1 MAQTIIVAQ
10 VAAGLLLMTLPA
22 TPVEFREHTFREHTI
37 ATDLAGGYQ
46 VVACDVNHDGKMDL
60 IALASGMT
68 DLVWFE
74 NPGWERHVIAR
85 NLPRMINLAAWD
97 IDGDGI
103 PEIALAHEF
112 SMRAKESIGIV
123 SILKHNGDPR
133 GPWTVTEIDRLPT
146 SHRLRWADID
156 GTGKKVL
163 VNAPLTGA
171 DAEAPD
177 YRDRVPLV
185 FYRPG
190 DWKRRIIDDS
200 SEGLVHGITITD
212 WDGDGHDEI
221 LSAGFNGIQ
230 LYKVGA
236 GGNWNHSLIAKGDPA
251 AWPKSGSSDVA
262 VGHIG
267 RERFLAAI
275 EPWHGNQVAVYRANG
290 GVWQREVIDA
300 SLVDGHTIATVD
312 LAGDGAD
319 EIVAGFRGKP
329 QRVYI
334 YSFDGKRWNRQ
345 TLDDGGISAAACAVA
360 DLNGDGRPDIAC
372 IGSAT
377 HNLKWYENLGPV
389 KRTQR

>member
-1 MAQTIIVAQ
+1 VCVRYVVTAILLIMKL
-10 VAAGLLLMTLPA
+10 AAA
-22 TPVEFREHTFREHTI
+22 PVEFREHTI

-46 VVACDVNHDGKMDL
+46 VVPCDVNHDGKMDL

-68 DLVWFE
+68 ELVWFE
-74 NPGWERHVIAR
+74 NPTWERHVIAR
-85 NLPRMINLAAWD
+85 NLHGMINLAAWD

-103 PEIALAHEF
+103 PEIVLAHEF

-123 SILKHNGDPR
+123 SVLRHNGDPR
-133 GPWTVTEIDRLPT
+133 QLWTITEIDRLPT

-156 GTGKKVL
+156 GSGKKV
-163 VNAPLTGA
+163 VINAPLTGA
-171 DAEAPD
+171 HAEAPD

-190 DWKRRIIDDS
+190 DWKRQIIDDTS
-200 SEGLVHGITITD
+200 KGLVHGIAIVD
-212 WDGDGHDEI
+212 WDHDGRDEI
-221 LSAGFNGIQ
+221 LSAGFTGIQ
-230 LYKVGA
+230 LYKLGA
-236 GGNWNHSLIAKGDPA
+236 DGRWIRTEIAKGDPA
-251 AWPKSGSSDVA
+251 PWPKSGSSDVA
-262 VGHIG
+262 VGQLG
-267 RERFLAAI
+267 RGRYLAAI
-275 EPWHGNQVAVYRANG
+275 EPWHGNQVAVYRATA

-300 SLVDGHTIATVD
+300 SLVDGHTIVTAD

-319 EIVAGFRGKP
+319 QIVAGFRGQP

-334 YSFDGKRWNRQ
+334 YSFDGKRWNRR

-360 DLNGDGRPDIAC
+360 DLNADGRPDIAC

-389 KRTQR
+389 KRSQR